1 MTNSDPVDEAYEHM
15 LREHAR
21 LRGLLDELGRM
32 LSERSA
38 AITDVSGR
46 FTELQALVSHHF
58 RTEEESGCFGNMIS
72 HAPRVSERVEILIAE
87 HGSMSVEIEELV
99 VRASDCRGTH
109 DDWEEIGRR
118 FHRFCGRLMNHETV
132 ENELLQEV
140 FTEDIGSKD

>member
-1 MTNSDPVDEAYEHM
+1 MTNSDPVDEAYEQM
-15 LREHAR
+15 LREHTR

-32 LSERSA
+32 LSDRSV

-46 FTELQALVSHHF
+46 LTKLQSLVHHHF
-58 RTEEESGCFGNMIS
+58 RTEEESGCFSNMIS

-87 HGSMSVEIEELV
+87 HRSIGVEIKELV
-99 VRASDCRGTH
+99 VRASDCHGTH
-109 DDWEEIGRR
+109 DDWEEIGVR
-118 FHRFCGRLMNHETV
+118 FHQFCGRLMQHETV